1 MWAEAIY
8 LAPRRWQNLQPLD
21 GVRMSQEPSLGG
33 RASQGT
39 LRLRLHV
46 ARIRRI
52 QLPLF
57 ALLLTDSGRR
67 TELTRSNLLFFSPLL
82 LLSLSLQTSNLCTES
97 EFFSH
102 RANQRRGKKIH
113 VSIGIGTSIV
123 SSGRSRD
130 SRNGFDSIRRAYPPT
145 QRVAICLIV
154 DDE

>member
-1 MWAEAIY
+1 M
-8 LAPRRWQNLQPLD
+8 APRRWQNLQPLD

-82 LLSLSLQTSNLCTES
+82 LLSLSLCRHLTYARKVN
-97 EFFSH
+97 FS
-102 RANQRRGKKIH
+102 AIALIKGGGKKF
-113 VSIGIGTSIV
+113 TYRLA
-123 SSGRSRD
+123 SGHLSFLPAGVVIRVMDLTQLGAPTPPRSVLP
-130 SRNGFDSIRRAYPPT
+130 FA
-145 QRVAICLIV
+145 
-154 DDE
+154 